1 LALIYTVRRL
11 KMKTYKQ
18 YIRESASDTF
28 GSLKYSQTSKKEL
41 EYSFSDST
49 DKMSPMSYAVAKE
62 PMEIETILPDG
73 KETKNKAEPGDIII
87 SGVSGEKYVVKAKKF
102 GSLYS
107 GKIGEKVKVA
117 PNPRE
122 VAKFTGKDEITFKAP
137 WGEDMVA
144 KPGDYIVKDVQ
155 SDGSVG
161 YYRIAKSEFEK
172 TYNPIADTSAEKQV
186 ASKPT
191 PNTQPNQKSSTNSD
205 GARGKKPGEMWK
217 TKSGMI
223 GVKNMSGEIRY
234 FDDER
239 KATDFARGR

>member
-1 LALIYTVRRL
+1 
-11 KMKTYKQ
+11 MKTYKQ
-18 YIRESASDTF
+18 YIRENASDSF
-28 GSLKYSQTSKKEL
+28 GSLNYSKTSKKEL
-41 EYSFSDST
+41 DYSFSDSA

-107 GKIGEKVKVA
+107 GKIGEKIKVA

-137 WGEDMVA
+137 WGENMVA

-172 TYNPIADTSAEKQV
+172 TYNPISDTSGEKQA
-186 ASKPT
+186 ASEPAST
-191 PNTQPNQKSSTNSD
+191 SNTQPNPKSSTNDD

-217 TKSGMI
+217 TKTGMI
-223 GVKNMSGEIRY
+223 GVKNISGEIRY
-234 FDDER
+234 FEDER
-239 KATDFARGR
+239 KARDFARGR

>member
-1 LALIYTVRRL
+1 
-11 KMKTYKQ
+11 MKTYKQ
-18 YIRESASDTF
+18 YIRESTSDTF
-28 GSLKYSQTSKKEL
+28 GSLNYSKTSKKEL

-49 DKMSPMSYAVAKE
+49 DEMSRMSYAVAKE

-87 SGVSGEKYVVKAKKF
+87 SGISGEKYVVKAKKF
-102 GSLYS
+102 ASLYN

-137 WGEDMVA
+137 WGENMVA

-172 TYNPIADTSAEKQV
+172 TYNSISNTSPEKQEL
-186 ASKPT
+186 SKSAPT
-191 PNTQPNQKSSTNSD
+191 PQPNQKSSSGGD
-205 GARGKKPGEMWK
+205 VARGKKPGEMWK
-217 TKSGMI
+217 TNSGMI
-223 GVKNMSGEIRY
+223 GAKNISGEIRY
-234 FDDER
+234 FDDKR
-239 KATDFARGR
+239 KAIDFARSR